1 MPDTTHN
8 SATVSNSKR
17 PCQGDRNHS
26 DQRVRASTHAKW
38 RWVQRAGDVDRR
50 PATVW
55 HSARRVDLERP
66 CGFSE
71 VRYDSETETLLCV
84 RDRHIVTV
92 LNAAQEPVA
101 DSSSTTPHCAG
112 CGQSRP
118 DARGR
123 CQYCGT
129 RTVVEEQ
136 RESTAAHG
144 GTYQ

>member
-1 MPDTTHN
+1 MSDTTQN
-8 SATVSNSKR
+8 STAVSNSKR
-17 PCQGDRNHS
+17 PRWGDTGHP
-26 DQRVRASTHAKW
+26 DQQVRASAHAEW
-38 RWVQRAGDVDRR
+38 RWLQRAGDVDRR

-55 HSARRVDLERP
+55 HSARRVELRRP

-71 VRYDSETETLLCV
+71 VRYDSETETLLCAQ
-84 RDRHIVTV
+84 DRHIVTV

-101 DSSSTTPHCAG
+101 NPSSTTPHCAK

-123 CQYCGT
+123 CQHCGI

-136 RESTAAHG
+136 HESTAAHG